1 MKKIND
7 REIKEFKERIHQLQ
21 SLIPHFT
28 TSGNFKVDIKTLQK
42 QVKKLS
48 KWMNF

>member
-1 MKKIND
+1 MKKINAN
-7 REIKEFKERIHQLQ
+7 EIKEFKKRIHELQ

-28 TSGNFKVDIKTLQK
+28 ISGNFKVEIKTLQK
-42 QVKKLS
+42 QVEKLS